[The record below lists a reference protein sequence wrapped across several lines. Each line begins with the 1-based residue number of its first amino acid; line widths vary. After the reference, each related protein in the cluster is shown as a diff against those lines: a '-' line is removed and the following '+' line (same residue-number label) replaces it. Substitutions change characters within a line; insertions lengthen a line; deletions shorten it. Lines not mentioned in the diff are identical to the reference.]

1 MVGVIYWS
9 GSGNTETMAESI
21 RAGLEAAGQEV
32 QFGRVEDASVEDSL
46 TLDKLALGCPAMG
59 DEVLEEMDFDPFFT
73 ALEGNLSGKKVVLF
87 GSYGWGTGDWM
98 DTWTARAKAA
108 GADVIGTVIANYTP
122 DGEALTSCEAL
133 GKQLAEA

>member
-9 GSGNTETMAESI
+9 GSGNTETMAESV

-32 QFGRVEDASVEDSL
+32 KFGRVEDASVEEAL
-46 TLDKLALGCPAMG
+46 TYDKLALGCPAMG

-73 ALEGNLSGKKVVLF
+73 ALEGKLSGKKVILF

-98 DTWTARAKAA
+98 DTWTERAKAA
-108 GADVIGTVIANYTP
+108 GADVVGTVIANYTP
-122 DGEALTSCEAL
+122 DGEALASCEAL